1 MVTRMDMYIELLFKL
16 VCVGDCVSLSSFNA
30 REVFVHD
37 PNLTAYRTTTTD
49 THSDML
55 TDETKLEKGW
65 MTKEQVGD
73 LNKIVPGVQ
82 NYQKKIDALVVG
94 LPARPHRKA
103 IVPII
108 ACARHLLV
116 RKAGIQA
123 GRHTG
128 RQAGRQAGRQ
138 VGRQAIRS
146 LILPTGQHGCAWRE
160 GVLLLARS
168 QRGRG
173 AAPEAGLG
181 APRGDQMRQ
190 SIINAW
196 ARHLAINLL
205 SEKSENPKH

>member
-1 MVTRMDMYIELLFKL
+1 MDMYIELLFKL

-94 LPARPHRKA
+94 LPTRPHRKA

-138 VGRQAIRS
+138 
-146 LILPTGQHGCAWRE
+146 TGNSFAHSPNRPAWLR
-160 GVLLLARS
+160 LARRS
-168 QRGRG
+168 FTTCTITTRSRCGTRSG
-173 AAPEAGLG
+173 AGSTERRPDAT
-181 APRGDQMRQ
+181 
-190 SIINAW
+190 I
-196 ARHLAINLL
+196 HY
-205 SEKSENPKH
+205 